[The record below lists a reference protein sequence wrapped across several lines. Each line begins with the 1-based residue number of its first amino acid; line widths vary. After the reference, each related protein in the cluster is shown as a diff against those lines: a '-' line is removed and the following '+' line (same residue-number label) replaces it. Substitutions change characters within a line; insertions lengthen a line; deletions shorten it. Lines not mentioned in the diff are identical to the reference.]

1 MNPFKFGTI
10 VQGEF
15 FTDRI
20 EELEHVK
27 QGYVIKSTTY
37 ELEDPFFCEWVL
49 HGNNGE

>member
-20 EELEHVK
+20 EELDWLSR
-27 QGYVIKSTTY
+27 GM
-37 ELEDPFFCEWVL
+37 
-49 HGNNGE
+49 